1 MNQDSLYKEDE
12 MLFWENAFSEVDK
25 FLLEMDANI
34 MVKLRE
40 IMEMI
45 EKNKKEGIK
54 IYEKNHMAKE
64 RIGKLIV
71 GNKALRDELNTLTA
85 EKAELAGKVDVLTK
99 QKKELE
105 ENIAHL
111 TQEKS
116 DLEKEWKEEK
126 KRLTEEKEKLEE
138 EKARL
143 KEQNKGLTGQKE
155 QLKKENGDLAV
166 GNRKLRETRDNLQE
180 EMPAVLQLREVYHE
194 IVNLLIAKGRTEGF
208 PEDPFANLYMGPDGY
223 FEDFLSKSLD
233 PEFPGWYCQNAD
245 AFVAACQSGSAVVY
259 EAMTEVLSGLNR
271 LLDAVFDLG
280 GKSFTEKGIRR
291 LQIRK
296 GELLREDCCTYIN
309 GGVPYGDNKIKI
321 VWMNGI
327 EDERNHRIY
336 RSFVEG
342 DW

>member
-12 MLFWENAFSEVDK
+12 MLFWEKAFSEVDK

-126 KRLTEEKEKLEE
+126 KRLTEEKEKLE
-138 EKARL
+138 
-143 KEQNKGLTGQKE
+143 
-155 QLKKENGDLAV
+155 
-166 GNRKLRETRDNLQE
+166 E